1 MDANGLGMDFGGFFM
16 ERLGA
21 HLVAWL
27 ALGFFGLWI
36 AFCFGVDETS
46 LDVRLTI
53 GFIGAVATFLLYGLS
68 CIVLIPLLPV
78 LPLAWLSIRFE
89 ARWRIR
95 HRLPYALFPATPV
108 AAPAARGSRRWLLPL
123 AIGLWIGGAW
133 GGDD

>member
-53 GFIGAVATFLLYGLS
+53 GFIGAVATFVLYGLS
-68 CIVLIPLLPV
+68 CIVLIPLL
-78 LPLAWLSIRFE
+78 LLLLLARLSIRLE

-95 HRLPYALFPATPV
+95 HRRPYVPSPLALPAPV
-108 AAPAARGSRRWLLPL
+108 ARRSASDLLPL
-123 AIGLWIGGAW
+123 LIGIWIGASW